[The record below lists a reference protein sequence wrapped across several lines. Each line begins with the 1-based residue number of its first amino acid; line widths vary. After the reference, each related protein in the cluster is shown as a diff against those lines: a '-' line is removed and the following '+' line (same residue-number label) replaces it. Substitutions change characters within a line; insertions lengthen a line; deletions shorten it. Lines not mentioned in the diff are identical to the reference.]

1 MGAHWVALVGATPFK
16 CVFVG
21 VMPLSLLAP
30 TFVSRQWRV
39 KVREV
44 LPSVHD
50 VLRFRFCLGCRW
62 NSLLRE
68 LDKQNDGVV
77 GYASIVST
85 SLSFSF
91 LHSCS
96 SSRLWVT
103 WHSPTPVFID
113 IDHLVSVMDAA
124 YYPPSRSS
132 LHYLHL
138 VWWNLK
144 ELVSRKAPHTH
155 LQSSFSPLEY

>member
-96 SSRLWVT
+96 LSCLWVI
-103 WHSPTPVFID
+103 WPSPIVIFPLGRLKSS
-113 IDHLVSVMDAA
+113 H
-124 YYPPSRSS
+124 RS
-132 LHYLHL
+132 
-138 VWWNLK
+138 
-144 ELVSRKAPHTH
+144 P
-155 LQSSFSPLEY
+155 SPLRLPYFQIPRAYNHKTLRIDRTSGLEISCLLCIGICIP